1 MCFSKPGDTIRFR
14 NALETL
20 IPPTEDTNS
29 QSDHRN
35 NIFQRKMEEVYN
47 WLTEYHL
54 GRYSPSFKENAWDN
68 LSLLLNM
75 TETDIDICIARRG
88 DIARFKNSLKRLKET
103 AIAQHVTQSEDN
115 SQYAV
120 RHFSMA
126 RETTVSD
133 HSLRSSDDTGQEAL
147 VDIAECRPGES
158 ESKLFIHVVET
169 FDIF

>member
-1 MCFSKPGDTIRFR
+1 
-14 NALETL
+14 
-20 IPPTEDTNS
+20 
-29 QSDHRN
+29 
-35 NIFQRKMEEVYN
+35 MEQVYN
-47 WLTEYHL
+47 WLTECHL

-75 TETDIDICIARRG
+75 TEMDMDICIARRG

-103 AIAQHVTQSEDN
+103 AIAQHVTQLEDK

-120 RHFSMA
+120 GHFSMA

-133 HSLRSSDDTGQEAL
+133 HSLRSSNDTGQEAL

-158 ESKLFIHVVET
+158 EIQISNK
-169 FDIF
+169 